1 MAGFEPTASK
11 SQTSRATSCAT
22 PRLVKIF
29 NFSVKSV
36 SGQTCGQKFFAEEHG
51 GEKARKCE
59 ENGDFASFRRSAHE
73 AVTRSQT
80 SRATSCATPRGEIVR
95 RLCLRVDLCS
105 IPAAPGGD
113 AEMPGRSGGFVDKKH
128 RSAASR
134 VCPAG
139 DSRLRPVFRKPV
151 RSWLSP
157 EPCGAF
163 FFFWGE
169 IWDSNPR
176 PSGPQPDALTNCA
189 NPTIFFWRALGDSNP
204 RPTA

>member
-1 MAGFEPTASK
+1 MVKTFCWCFFEKGDTRKSECFQGFSAFWKTHGSK
-11 SQTSRATSCAT
+11 PPAC
-22 PRLVKIF
+22 
-29 NFSVKSV
+29 
-36 SGQTCGQKFFAEEHG
+36 
-51 GEKARKCE
+51 
-59 ENGDFASFRRSAHE
+59 
-73 AVTRSQT
+73 SQT

>member
-36 SGQTCGQKFFAEEHG
+36 SGQICGQKFFAEHKCG
-51 GEKARKCE
+51 GKARKRK

-113 AEMPGRSGGFVDKKH
+113 AEMPGRSGVGFVNKKH

-151 RSWLSP
+151 RSWLSRQNR
-157 EPCGAF
+157 AVLF
-163 FFFWGE
+163 SF
-169 IWDSNPR
+169 
-176 PSGPQPDALTNCA
+176 SGVRYGIRTHDLQGHNLT
-189 NPTIFFWRALGDSNP
+189 R
-204 RPTA
+204 